1 MSASETQIT
10 ALPSSGSRASY
21 SSSSSSSTANTSS
34 TSIPSLAGQQDAIPN
49 SSTNIPEEA
58 GSSTVAASISDTTQA
73 SQNDQVPTE
82 ENAKSTDLQ
91 EPSVH
96 ESHTSLER
104 PTGAES
110 SEMKSEAQKIEEGP
124 KYIQPDHF
132 SPLTNNPNGSRAAHG
147 IPNIGDGWLSPED
160 DPHAL
165 RGIPVF
171 KPSMEEFIDFEG
183 YARKTTAWG
192 QYSGIV
198 KVIPPTEWVKS
209 VPPISKSSLSSVRVT
224 DPIQQNLIGSSGLFR
239 IANVV
244 RNKRRPLT
252 VEEWFKKCKDKKFSG
267 PGPKDV
273 GSTTNRD
280 SKEAEERRQRVRD
293 DMRKEKEK
301 RREKR
306 LAAEANRAR
315 KATEIEDIK
324 EEEEVNGQAPPVSDR
339 KDEASTEFVNN
350 SQECQSTPLKPGS
363 PTKDIMVEKPINSW
377 YGSFNPKVDW
387 LPEDTR
393 LEDYSL
399 EACVAL
405 ERRFW
410 KNMGLGEPSWYG
422 ADMEGSLFMDEKT
435 PWNVAHLPNLLNR
448 WDLRHLPG
456 VNAPYLYFGMWGA
469 SFAWHVEDMDLFSIN
484 YIHFGAP
491 KFWYAI
497 PQQQAERFE
506 RILQGYFPE
515 DARKCDQFLRHK
527 SFAVSPY
534 RLASDGMRVNML
546 VHNQGEFVITY
557 PRGYHAGFNMGFNCA
572 ESVNFALDSWVEL
585 GRRAKA
591 CNCVNHSVRIDVDEM
606 LAKDAVRFKGEEELL
621 NAIAEE
627 RSKKKQRRR
636 PSVGDDCTPRKRAKP
651 DSQKSSG
658 GLASWHTPTAI
669 EATNQCKPAK
679 VPGKR
684 TPKAVIDISS
694 NQQSAKANRIRDPNS
709 FPCLFCPGFAK
720 DDLLPVFDPSD
731 AVKARWKPRH
741 GEIMAHHSCALAIPG
756 VGIEDREVL
765 GGFGTFVVGV
775 ENVESARW
783 KLKCLLCKDK
793 KLQKTG
799 AKIQCTK
806 GKCPRAFHVSCARES
821 DVANLKIWEV
831 GTLMFPGEGE
841 PPLPEDAEVPVR
853 IDIKVELLCPQHNP
867 EVKEKLEQR
876 KAETFRD
883 KVMSIPSGS
892 KIKIKVRT
900 GASLEYTLVEAR
912 ETTQQVYVKDAQGFG
927 GIFPWSMIDLRPS
940 QGPLLENEYA
950 RTHLFANN
958 RRHDQ
963 TNGAPS
969 QDDPSEAQRHLTS
982 QEITRPAQS
991 SHSRPLRMDEI
1002 LNPSTKKPTK
1012 LNQGSEFPQR
1022 DPVPEPASYNS
1033 YPLHGSV
1040 HHLHYHPAGHPEP
1053 RPHHSRKQF
1062 PTPIPSL
1069 QVSHQ
1074 MSYQLSDPVPHHQ
1087 THQAVS
1093 QQVFYPQPPSQ
1104 EHQPLYHIPH
1114 PQVSHHPHHL
1124 IPPSDTPQ
1132 QVANQA
1138 NHQAP
1143 HEPYYPRPSSV
1154 PALHHYHG
1162 QPPPQTSYSHHRYP
1176 TPPRS
1181 HYPSHPLPH
1190 PHHEP
1195 HIQLP
1200 ALPPP
1205 SAHPLNN
1212 QVPDAS
1218 HSHHQMYEPY
1228 RRHSAPH
1235 PVYPTHFV
1243 NSVNSPTD
1251 GQTRVWN
1258 RKASAPNGAVHPSI
1272 PPDEYRQG

>member
-1 MSASETQIT
+1 MSASESQIP
-10 ALPSSGSRASY
+10 AISSSGGRVSHPSSP
-21 SSSSSSSTANTSS
+21 SSTANVAS
-34 TSIPSLAGQQDAIPN
+34 TSIPSAAERQDGIPN
-49 SSTNIPEEA
+49 SPTNIPEGAVGGTIAAITSGTTQIPRNNQVLTEDSQEPPVPERHA
-58 GSSTVAASISDTTQA
+58 NLDRSSGTQA
-73 SQNDQVPTE
+73 SEVKE
-82 ENAKSTDLQ
+82 
-91 EPSVH
+91 
-96 ESHTSLER
+96 
-104 PTGAES
+104 
-110 SEMKSEAQKIEEGP
+110 EAQEIEEGP
-124 KYIQPDHF
+124 KFIQPDHF
-132 SPLTNNPNGSRAAHG
+132 SPLTNNLNGSGAARG

-198 KVIPPTEWVKS
+198 KIIPPVEWIDS
-209 VPPISKSSLSSVRVT
+209 VPPISKSSLASVRVT

-280 SKEAEERRQRVRD
+280 SKEAEERRQKVRD
-293 DMRKEKEK
+293 DMKKEKER

-306 LAAEANRAR
+306 LAAEANRVR

-324 EEEEVNGQAPPVSDR
+324 EEKENNGQVQPVSDR
-339 KDEASTEFVNN
+339 KDEASTDSVNKP
-350 SQECQSTPLKPGS
+350 QELHSASLGPEPF
-363 PTKDIMVEKPINSW
+363 TKSRTFEKHINPW
-377 YGSFNPKVDW
+377 YESFDPKEDW
-387 LPEDTR
+387 LPENTR
-393 LEDYSL
+393 REDYSL

-515 DARKCDQFLRHK
+515 DARNCDQFLRHK

-534 RLASDGMRVNML
+534 RLANDGMRVNML

-591 CNCVNHSVRIDVDEM
+591 CKCVNHSVRIDVDEM
-606 LAKDAVRFKGEEELL
+606 LAKDAIRFKGEEELL

-627 RSKKKQRRR
+627 RNKKKQRKRL
-636 PSVGDDCTPRKRAKP
+636 SSGDDRTPRKRAKQ
-651 DSQKSSG
+651 DSQKPSDDTVLS
-658 GLASWHTPTAI
+658 HTPAI
-669 EATNQCKPAK
+669 IEEADQSKPVKA
-679 VPGKR
+679 PRKR
-684 TPKAVIDISS
+684 ISKAIIDISS
-694 NQQSAKANRIRDPNS
+694 NQQPAKADLFKDPNA

-741 GEIMAHHSCALAIPG
+741 GEIMAHHSCALAMPG
-756 VGIEDREVL
+756 VGIEDREVP
-765 GGFGTFVVGV
+765 GGFGTFIVGV

-821 DVANLKIWEV
+821 DVASLKIWEV
-831 GTLMFPGEGE
+831 ETPMLPGEGE
-841 PPLPEDAEVPVR
+841 PPLPEDAEIPMM

-876 KAETFRD
+876 KAEAFRD
-883 KVMSIPSGS
+883 RVMSIPSGS
-892 KIKIKVRT
+892 KIKIKIRT
-900 GASLEYTLVEAR
+900 GASLEYILVEAR
-912 ETTQQVYVKDAQGFG
+912 ETTQEVYVQDAEGIG
-927 GIFPWSMIDLRPS
+927 GIFPWSSIDLRPA

-950 RTHLFANN
+950 RTHVNANN

-963 TNGAPS
+963 MNGASS
-969 QDDPSEAQRHLTS
+969 QDDQSDVQRHLAPQDKQS
-982 QEITRPAQS
+982 AQPA
-991 SHSRPLRMDEI
+991 HARPLRMDEM
-1002 LNPSTKKPTK
+1002 LNPSPKKSKK
-1012 LNQGSEFPQR
+1012 LNQGSGLARRES
-1022 DPVPEPASYNS
+1022 VPEPAPYNS
-1033 YPLHGSV
+1033 YPPHGSGHHPKHHFHV
-1040 HHLHYHPAGHPEP
+1040 HSAGHPEP
-1053 RPHHSRKQF
+1053 LAHHRRSQF
-1062 PTPIPSL
+1062 PTPIPPL

-1074 MSYQLSDPVPHHQ
+1074 MSYQLTHPVLHHQ
-1087 THQAVS
+1087 QYQAVP
-1093 QQVFYPQPPSQ
+1093 QRVFLPQPPSQ
-1104 EHQPLYHIPH
+1104 EHQPLYPIPH

-1124 IPPSDTPQ
+1124 APPPSNTSQ
-1132 QVANQA
+1132 RVASHLA
-1138 NHQAP
+1138 LYESH
-1143 HEPYYPRPSSV
+1143 YSRPSSV
-1154 PALHHYHG
+1154 PVLHHYHHL
-1162 QPPPQTSYSHHRYP
+1162 PAPEPSYPHPRYP
-1176 TPPRS
+1176 TPPQT
-1181 HYPSHPLPH
+1181 HYPSHPH

-1195 HIQLP
+1195 HIQSS

-1205 SAHPLNN
+1205 PPPPAPGHLVNDQAGNPSHP
-1212 QVPDAS
+1212 
-1218 HSHHQMYEPY
+1218 HRQMYEPY

-1235 PVYPTHFV
+1235 PVHPTHFV
-1243 NSVNSPTD
+1243 NPVTTEQSRLWD
-1251 GQTRVWN
+1251 
-1258 RKASAPNGAVHPSI
+1258 RKVSAPNGAGHLPV
-1272 PPDEYRQG
+1272 PDGY